1 MKIGGINYHQSKNG
15 WAVIKMCEFEI
26 IDDAKMYEKCVVK
39 ILDMDEHDLVNLI
52 KNIICKCPPSMKIV
66 LKY

>member
-1 MKIGGINYHQSKNG
+1 MKDI
-15 WAVIKMCEFEI
+15 EI
-26 IDDAKMYEKCVVK
+26 IDDAKMYEACVVK

-52 KNIICKCPPSMKIV
+52 KNIICKCPQSMKIV